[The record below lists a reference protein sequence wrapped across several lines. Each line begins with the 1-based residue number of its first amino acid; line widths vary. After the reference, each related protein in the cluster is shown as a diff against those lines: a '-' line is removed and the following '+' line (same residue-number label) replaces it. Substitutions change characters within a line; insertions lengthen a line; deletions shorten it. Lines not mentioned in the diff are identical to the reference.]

1 MDVSVRTLLIFWG
14 SEDLMALAH
23 SDVFNKYCQRVS
35 LMSHFWARWRCFMVG
50 PHLSCLYSYTVYGPT
65 SKNMLSLITWIV
77 IALFFFF
84 IKTITDNDILFTITG
99 TNRCDPSVCSRSW
112 GPVSCVPPYH
122 QLAALVL
129 LPAFLWRG
137 VAWSHH
143 LCGILHREQPWQP
156 GKPADDCGNGTKG
169 VQLKLFLI
177 LTYPLLSFKWRLLC
191 LLY

>member
-1 MDVSVRTLLIFWG
+1 MEVFYGGTSLELLIFLHCLW
-14 SEDLMALAH
+14 
-23 SDVFNKYCQRVS
+23 
-35 LMSHFWARWRCFMVG
+35 SHQQ
-50 PHLSCLYSYTVYGPT
+50 
-65 SKNMLSLITWIV
+65 NMLSLITWIV
-77 IALFFFF
+77 IALFFL
-84 IKTITDNDILFTITG
+84 IKTIIDNYILFTITG
-99 TNRCDPSVCSRSW
+99 TNSCDSSVCSRSW

-156 GKPADDCGNGTKG
+156 GKPADDCSNGTKG

-177 LTYPLLSFKWRLLC
+177 LTYPFLSFKWRLLS